1 MKIVAK
7 NFRLTEPLKEYALK
21 KLDYFQKHFG
31 ISNITV
37 TLSREKKNSTAQFL
51 GTFSKTNAL
60 VKVRASDSTMY
71 AVIDKVYSICKVK
84 LHRTK
89 NQTLRNTYALQKK
102 RKGLRTFG
110 SLSETMRRVPV
121 SLMSRQQAL
130 EKMLRS
136 KYHFWLY
143 TDKDTGLFTAL
154 YKREDGLVEAIH
166 PVFE

>member
-7 NFRLTEPLKEYALK
+7 NFRLTDSLKEYVQK
-21 KLDYFQKHFG
+21 KLGYFQKHFG

-51 GTFSKTNAL
+51 GTFSKTNTL
-60 VKVRASDSTMY
+60 VKVRASDSSVY

-84 LHRTK
+84 VSRLK
-89 NQTLRNTYALQKK
+89 DYNLRKK
-102 RKGLRTFG
+102 RAGLRTF
-110 SLSETMRRVPV
+110 LIPAETVRRVSV
-121 SLMSRQQAL
+121 SLMSRQRAL
-130 EKMLRS
+130 EKMSLGIR
-136 KYHFWLY
+136 FWLY

-154 YKREDGLVEAIH
+154 YRKDDGHIEVIH